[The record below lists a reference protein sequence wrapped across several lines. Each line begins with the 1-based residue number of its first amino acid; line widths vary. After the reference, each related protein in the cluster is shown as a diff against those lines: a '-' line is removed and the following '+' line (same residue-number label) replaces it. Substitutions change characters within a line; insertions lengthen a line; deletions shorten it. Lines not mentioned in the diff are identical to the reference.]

1 MPAKAMT
8 TTQPKLTDRQREI
21 LRRLV
26 EEYIATG
33 QPVGSKYLVERA
45 GLSVSSSTVRSELA
59 ELERLGLLTHPHT
72 SAGRVPTET
81 GYRLFVEGLLNR
93 LEPRPAS
100 LPLGLTGPAAE
111 VEVALQATT
120 EALAQMTRLLALVSA
135 PPLEAATVRH
145 VEVLELQPQVIV
157 TVVITSTGGVTKRV
171 FAIGE
176 PVDQGL
182 VGWAAEYLNER
193 TVGVAPGSRAL
204 RQVFAEEGLSGR
216 ERGFLELLRP
226 AFTDAAGS
234 EEQRL
239 FVGGTATLL
248 GDVRGEDLDA
258 YRGLLEAL
266 EHRAVVLQILGQ
278 ALGNRDPFVRLGV
291 ELAHPALQQASLVGA
306 TYGLAHRR
314 LGAVSLLGP
323 LRMDYENAI
332 RSVRG
337 AAREL
342 SRFVEEIYADN

>member
-1 MPAKAMT
+1 V
-8 TTQPKLTDRQREI
+8 TQLKLTDRQREI

-26 EEYIATG
+26 EEYISTG

-45 GLSVSSSTVRSELA
+45 GLSVSPSTVRSELA

-81 GYRLFVEGLLNR
+81 GYRLFVEGVLDR
-93 LEPRPAS
+93 LEPRPATVALDLS
-100 LPLGLTGPAAE
+100 GPAPE

-145 VEVLELQPQVIV
+145 VEVLELQPQVIA

-171 FAIGE
+171 FALGE

-182 VGWAAEYLNER
+182 VSWAAEYLNER
-193 TVGVAPGSRAL
+193 TVGLAPGSHAL
-204 RQVFAEEGLSGR
+204 RRVFAEEGLSPR
-216 ERGFLELLRP
+216 ERLFLELLRP

-239 FVGGTATLL
+239 YVGGAAMLL
-248 GDVRGEDLDA
+248 GDVRGEDLDT

-266 EHRAVVLQILGQ
+266 EQRAVVLQILGQ

-291 ELAHPALQQASLVGA
+291 DLAHPALQHASLVGA

-323 LRMDYENAI
+323 LRMDYETAL

>member
-1 MPAKAMT
+1 MT
-8 TTQPKLTDRQREI
+8 APDLTDRQRDI
-21 LRRLV
+21 LRCLV
-26 EEYIATG
+26 EEHIATG
-33 QPVGSKYLVERA
+33 QPVGSKHLVESA
-45 GLSVSSSTVRSELA
+45 GLSVSPSTVRSELA

-93 LEPRPAS
+93 LEPRSATVDLDIGSP
-100 LPLGLTGPAAE
+100 TAE

-145 VEVLELQPQVIV
+145 VEVLALQPSVV
-157 TVVITSTGGVTKRV
+157 ATVVITSSGGVTKRV
-171 FAIGE
+171 FALGE
-176 PVDQGL
+176 PVDPGL

-193 TVGVAPGSRAL
+193 TVGLTPGSHGL
-204 RQVFAEEGLSGR
+204 RRVFSDEGLSDR
-216 ERGFLELLRP
+216 ERLFLELLRP
-226 AFTDAAGS
+226 AFIDAAGL
-234 EEQRL
+234 EEQQL
-239 FVGGTATLL
+239 FVGGAATLL
-248 GDVRGEDLDA
+248 GDARSEDFDA

-266 EHRAVVLQILGQ
+266 EQRAVVLQILGE
-278 ALGNRDPFVRLGV
+278 ALATRDTFVRLGV
-291 ELAHPALQQASLVGA
+291 DLAHPSLQHASMVGA

-323 LRMDYENAI
+323 LRMDYETAL

-342 SRFVEEIYADN
+342 SRFVEEIYEDN

>member
-1 MPAKAMT
+1 MPEPT
-8 TTQPKLTDRQREI
+8 LTDRQREI
-21 LRRLV
+21 LRRVV

-33 QPVGSKYLVERA
+33 QPVGSKHLVERA
-45 GLSVSSSTVRSELA
+45 GLTVSPSTVRSELA

-81 GYRLFVEGLLNR
+81 GYRLFVEGLLDR
-93 LEPRPAS
+93 LEPRPAT
-100 LPLGLTGPAAE
+100 LPLDLSGPAAE

-120 EALAQMTRLLALVSA
+120 EALSQMTRLLALVSA

-145 VEVLELQPQVIV
+145 VEVLELQPQVIA

-171 FAIGE
+171 FALGE
-176 PVDQGL
+176 PVDPGL
-182 VGWAAEYLNER
+182 VAWAAEYLNER
-193 TVGVAPGSRAL
+193 TVGLAPGSHSL
-204 RQVFAEEGLSGR
+204 RQAFDEEGLSQR
-216 ERGFLELLRP
+216 ERAFLELLRA

-239 FVGGTATLL
+239 YVGGTATLL
-248 GDVRGEDLDA
+248 GDVRSEDFEA

-266 EHRAVVLQILGQ
+266 EHRAVVLGILGE
-278 ALGNRDPFVRLGV
+278 ALGTRGAFVRLGV
-291 ELAHPALQQASLVGA
+291 DLPHPALQRASLVGA

-323 LRMDYENAI
+323 LRMDYENAL

>member
-1 MPAKAMT
+1 MPANDMS
-8 TTQPKLTDRQREI
+8 QPTLTDRQRDI
-21 LRRLV
+21 LRHLV
-26 EEYIATG
+26 EEYIRTG
-33 QPVGSKYLVERA
+33 QPVGSKHLVERA
-45 GLSVSSSTVRSELA
+45 ALPVSPSTVRSELA

-81 GYRLFVEGLLNR
+81 GYRLFVEGLLDR
-93 LEPRPAS
+93 MDPRPAS
-100 LPLGLTGPAAE
+100 LPLDLTGPAAE

-145 VEVLELQPQVIV
+145 VEVLALQPQVLA

-171 FAIGE
+171 FAFAE
-176 PVDQGL
+176 PVDAGL
-182 VGWAAEYLNER
+182 VSWAAEYLNER
-193 TVGVAPGSRAL
+193 TVGLAPGSHAL
-204 RQVFAEEGLSGR
+204 RQAFAEDGLSNR
-216 ERGFLELLRP
+216 ERAFLELLRP
-226 AFTDAAGS
+226 AFVDAAGS

-248 GDVRGEDLDA
+248 GDARTEDLDA

-266 EHRAVVLQILGQ
+266 EQRAVVLRILSE
-278 ALGNRDPFVRLGV
+278 ALGNRDPFVRVGV
-291 ELAHPALQQASLVGA
+291 ELAHPALQRASLVGA
-306 TYGLAHRR
+306 AYGLAHRR

-323 LRMDYENAI
+323 LRMDYETALL
-332 RSVRG
+332 SVRG

-342 SRFVEEIYADN
+342 SRFVEEIYTEN

>member
-1 MPAKAMT
+1 V
-8 TTQPKLTDRQREI
+8 TQPDLTHRQRDI

-26 EEYIATG
+26 EEYISTG
-33 QPVGSKYLVERA
+33 QPVGSKHLVERT
-45 GLSVSSSTVRSELA
+45 GLQVSPSTVRSELA

-81 GYRLFVEGLLNR
+81 GYRLFVAGLLDR
-93 LEPRPAS
+93 LEPRPATPPIDLS
-100 LPLGLTGPAAE
+100 GPAAE
-111 VEVALQATT
+111 VEVALEATT

-145 VEVLELQPQVIV
+145 VEVLALQPQVV
-157 TVVITSTGGVTKRV
+157 ATVVITSTGGVTKRI
-171 FAIGE
+171 FALGE
-176 PVDQGL
+176 PVDPGL
-182 VGWAAEYLNER
+182 VSWAAEYLNER
-193 TVGVAPGSRAL
+193 TVGLAPGSHAL
-204 RQVFAEEGLSGR
+204 RRVFAEEGLSTG
-216 ERGFLELLRP
+216 ERAFLELLRP
-226 AFTDAAGS
+226 VFTDAAGS

-239 FVGGTATLL
+239 YVGGAAMLL
-248 GDVRGEDLDA
+248 GDARGEDLDT

-266 EHRAVVLQILGQ
+266 EQRAVVLGILSE

-323 LRMDYENAI
+323 LRMDYETAL

-342 SRFVEEIYADN
+342 SRFVEEIYAEN

>member
-1 MPAKAMT
+1 MT
-8 TTQPKLTDRQREI
+8 EPTLTDRQREI

-33 QPVGSKYLVERA
+33 QPVGSKHLVDRA
-45 GLSVSSSTVRSELA
+45 ALSISPSTVRSELA

-72 SAGRVPTET
+72 SAGRVPTEA
-81 GYRLFVEGLLNR
+81 GYRLFVEGLLDR

-100 LPLGLTGPAAE
+100 LPLDLHGPAAE

-135 PPLEAATVRH
+135 PPIEAATVRH
-145 VEVLELQPQVIV
+145 VEVLELQPQVIA

-171 FAIGE
+171 FALGE
-176 PVDQGL
+176 PVDPGL

-193 TVGVAPGSRAL
+193 TVGLAPGSHAL
-204 RQVFAEEGLSGR
+204 RQAFAEEGLTVR
-216 ERGFLELLRP
+216 ERAFLELLRP

-239 FVGGTATLL
+239 FVGGAAMLL
-248 GDVRGEDLDA
+248 GDVRDEDFDA
-258 YRGLLEAL
+258 YRGVLEAL
-266 EHRAVVLQILGQ
+266 EQRALVLQILGE

-291 ELAHPALQQASLVGA
+291 DLPHPALQRASLVGA

-323 LRMDYENAI
+323 LRMDYETAL

>member
-1 MPAKAMT
+1 V
-8 TTQPKLTDRQREI
+8 TQRELTHRQRDI
-21 LRRLV
+21 LRHLV
-26 EEYIATG
+26 EEYISTG
-33 QPVGSKYLVERA
+33 QPVGSKHLVERA
-45 GLSVSSSTVRSELA
+45 GLPISPSTVRSELA

-81 GYRLFVEGLLNR
+81 GYRLFVEGLLDR
-93 LEPRPAS
+93 IEPRPAT
-100 LPLGLTGPAAE
+100 LPLDLSGPAPE
-111 VEVALQATT
+111 VEVALEATT

-145 VEVLELQPQVIV
+145 VEVLALQPQVV
-157 TVVITSTGGVTKRV
+157 ATVVITSTGGVTKRI
-171 FAIGE
+171 FALGE
-176 PVDQGL
+176 PVDPGL
-182 VGWAAEYLNER
+182 VSWAAEYLNER
-193 TVGVAPGSRAL
+193 TVGLAPGSHAL
-204 RQVFAEEGLSGR
+204 RRVFAEEGLSTG
-216 ERGFLELLRP
+216 ERVFLELLRP
-226 AFTDAAGS
+226 VFTDAAGS

-239 FVGGTATLL
+239 YVGGAAMLL
-248 GDVRGEDLDA
+248 GDARGEDLDT

-266 EHRAVVLQILGQ
+266 EQRAVVLGILSE

-291 ELAHPALQQASLVGA
+291 ELAHPALQHASLVGA

-323 LRMDYENAI
+323 LRMDYETAL

-342 SRFVEEIYADN
+342 SRFVEEIYAEN

>member
-1 MPAKAMT
+1 MT
-8 TTQPKLTDRQREI
+8 EPELTDRQRDI

-45 GLSVSSSTVRSELA
+45 GLRVSPSTVRSELA

-81 GYRLFVEGLLNR
+81 GYRLFVEGLLDR
-93 LEPRPAS
+93 LEPRPATLALDLS
-100 LPLGLTGPAAE
+100 GPAAE

-145 VEVLELQPQVIV
+145 VEVLDLQAQVIA

-171 FAIGE
+171 FALGE

-182 VGWAAEYLNER
+182 VSWAAEYLNER
-193 TVGVAPGSRAL
+193 TVGRALGSRAL
-204 RQVFAEEGLSGR
+204 RQAFAEEALSPR
-216 ERGFLELLRP
+216 ERAFLELLRP
-226 AFTDAAGS
+226 AFSDAAGS

-239 FVGGTATLL
+239 YVGGAAMLL
-248 GDVRGEDLDA
+248 GNVRSEDLDA

-266 EHRAVVLQILGQ
+266 EQRAVVLQILGE

-291 ELAHPALQQASLVGA
+291 ELAHPAFQQASLVGA

-323 LRMDYENAI
+323 LRMDYENAL

-342 SRFVEEIYADN
+342 SRFVEEIYEDN